1 MRTLFALV
9 SAMPVDFFR
18 RGRGVLGESLV
29 WLFGVDVLESTVG
42 DRARDFADVRR
53 FIAVELIFA
62 RLSI

>member
-1 MRTLFALV
+1 
-9 SAMPVDFFR
+9 MPVDFFR

-53 FIAVELIFA
+53 FIAIELIFA